1 MTKKVNLTDINY
13 IQYGNDKGK
22 DIVLLHGWGQNI
34 EMMKPLGD
42 LLADNYHIT
51 IIDLPGF
58 GKSKEP
64 ATILDVGDY
73 TEIVHDLLESLKVV
87 KPTLIGHSF
96 GGRISIRYGASY
108 DVEKLVL
115 CGAPCVKTKK
125 ELTLKEKMLKS
136 VKKLPGMEKLADIAK
151 NYIGST
157 DYKNASPMMRDI
169 LVKVVG
175 EDLSEYAKKIKV
187 PVILIWGEYDEAV
200 PLEEG
205 RMLEKL
211 LSDGVM
217 IVLPGTH
224 YVYLENLYQVG
235 AIINKFMEE

>member
-58 GKSKEP
+58 CKSKEP

-211 LSDGVM
+211 LSDGAM

-224 YVYLENLYQVG
+224 YAYLENLYQVG

>member
-1 MTKKVNLTDINY
+1 MQKKINLDDINY
-13 IQYGNDKGK
+13 IQYGNSKGK

-64 ATILDVGDY
+64 DIILDVGDY
-73 TEIVHDLLESLKVV
+73 TEIVHDLLEKLEIK

-96 GGRISIRYGASY
+96 GGRISIRYGATY
-108 DVEKLVL
+108 NVEKLVL

-125 ELTLKEKMLKS
+125 NLTLKEKMLKS
-136 VKKLPGMEKLADIAK
+136 AKKLPGMEKLADIAK
-151 NYIGST
+151 NYIGSP

-169 LVKVVG
+169 LVKVVS
-175 EDLSEYAKKIKV
+175 EDLSDYAKQIKV
-187 PVILIWGEYDEAV
+187 PVILIWGEHDEAV

-211 LSDGVM
+211 LSDGAM

-224 YVYLENLYQVG
+224 YAYLENLYQVG
-235 AIINKFMEE
+235 AIINRFMEG

>member
-1 MTKKVNLTDINY
+1 MQKKINLDDINY
-13 IQYGNDKGK
+13 IQYGNSKGK

-64 ATILDVGDY
+64 DIILDVGDY
-73 TEIVHDLLESLKVV
+73 TEIVHDLLEKLEIK

-96 GGRISIRYGASY
+96 GGRISIRYGATY
-108 DVEKLVL
+108 NVEKLVL

-125 ELTLKEKMLKS
+125 NLTLKEKMLKS
-136 VKKLPGMEKLADIAK
+136 AKKLPGMEKLADIAK
-151 NYIGST
+151 NYIGSP

-169 LVKVVG
+169 LVKVVS
-175 EDLSEYAKKIKV
+175 EDLSDYAKQIKV
-187 PVILIWGEYDEAV
+187 PVILIWGEHDEAV

-211 LSDGVM
+211 LSDGAM

-224 YVYLENLYQVG
+224 YAYLENLYQVV
-235 AIINKFMEE
+235 AIINRFME

>member
-187 PVILIWGEYDEAV
+187 PVILIWGEYDETV

-211 LSDGVM
+211 LSDGAM

-224 YVYLENLYQVG
+224 YAYLENLYQVG

>member
-1 MTKKVNLTDINY
+1 MQKKINLDDINY
-13 IQYGNDKGK
+13 IQYGNSKGK

-42 LLADNYHIT
+42 LLADNYNIT

-64 ATILDVGDY
+64 DIILDVGDY
-73 TEIVHDLLESLKVV
+73 TEIVHDLLEKLEIK

-96 GGRISIRYGASY
+96 GGRISIRYGATY
-108 DVEKLVL
+108 NVEKLVL

-125 ELTLKEKMLKS
+125 NLTLKEKMLKS
-136 VKKLPGMEKLADIAK
+136 AKKLPGMEKLADIAK
-151 NYIGST
+151 NYIGSP

-169 LVKVVG
+169 LVKVVS
-175 EDLSEYAKKIKV
+175 EDLSDYAKQIKV
-187 PVILIWGEYDEAV
+187 PVILIWGEHDEAV

-211 LSDGVM
+211 LSDGAM

-224 YVYLENLYQVG
+224 YAYLENLYQVG
-235 AIINKFMEE
+235 AIINRFMEG

>member
-125 ELTLKEKMLKS
+125 GLTFKEKMLKS

-211 LSDGVM
+211 LSDGAM

-224 YVYLENLYQVG
+224 YAYLENLYQVG

>member
-73 TEIVHDLLESLKVV
+73 TEIVHDLLKSLKVV

-125 ELTLKEKMLKS
+125 KLTLKEKMLKGA
-136 VKKLPGMEKLADIAK
+136 KKLPGMEKLADIAK

-157 DYKNASPMMRDI
+157 DYKNASPMMRNI

-211 LSDGVM
+211 LSDGAM

-224 YVYLENLYQVG
+224 YAYLENLYQVG

>member
-64 ATILDVGDY
+64 DTILDVGDY

-211 LSDGVM
+211 LSGAM

-224 YVYLENLYQVG
+224 YAYLENLYQVG

>member
-73 TEIVHDLLESLKVV
+73 TEIVHDLLKSLKVV

-157 DYKNASPMMRDI
+157 DYKNASQMMSDI

-211 LSDGVM
+211 LSDGAM

-224 YVYLENLYQVG
+224 YAYLENLYQVG

>member
-73 TEIVHDLLESLKVV
+73 TEIVHDLLKSLKVV

-136 VKKLPGMEKLADIAK
+136 VKKLPSMEKLADIAK

-211 LSDGVM
+211 LSDGAM

-224 YVYLENLYQVG
+224 YAYLENLYQVG

>member
-1 MTKKVNLTDINY
+1 MAEKVNLDTINY

-22 DIVLLHGWGQNI
+22 DIILLHGWGQNI
-34 EMMKPLGD
+34 EMMQPLGN

-64 ATILDVGDY
+64 AVALSVMDY
-73 TEIVHDLLESLKVV
+73 TNIVHRLVEKLNIK

-96 GGRISIRYGASY
+96 GGRISICYGATY
-108 DVEKLVL
+108 EVDKLVL
-115 CGAPCVKTKK
+115 CGSPCVRTKK
-125 ELTLKEKMLKS
+125 GLTLKEKLLKTA
-136 VKKLPGMEKLADIAK
+136 KKLPGMEKVADIAK

-157 DYKNASPMMRDI
+157 DYKNASPIMKEI
-169 LVKVVG
+169 LVKTVN
-175 EDLSEYAKKIKV
+175 EDLSDYARKIKV
-187 PVILIWGEYDEAV
+187 PVILIWGEYDEAA

-205 RMLEKL
+205 KL
-211 LSDGVM
+211 LEGLLQDGAM

-224 YVYLENLYQVG
+224 YAYLENLYQVG
-235 AIINKFMEE
+235 SIINKFMEE

>member
-1 MTKKVNLTDINY
+1 MTKKLNIKDINY
-13 IQYGNDKGK
+13 IQYGNSKGK

-42 LLADNYHIT
+42 LLSTNYHIT

-64 ATILDVGDY
+64 STILDVGDY
-73 TEIVHDLLESLKVV
+73 TEIVHDLLESLKIK

-96 GGRISIRYGASY
+96 GGRISIRYGATYEVS
-108 DVEKLVL
+108 KLVL

-125 ELTLKEKMLKS
+125 DLTLKEKMLKS
-136 VKKLPGMEKLADIAK
+136 AKKLPGMEKLADFAK
-151 NYIGST
+151 NYIGSP

-175 EDLSEYAKKIKV
+175 EDLSDYARKIKV

-205 RMLEKL
+205 RMLEQL
-211 LSDGVM
+211 LPDGAM

-224 YVYLENLYQVG
+224 YAYLENLYQVG

>member
-1 MTKKVNLTDINY
+1 MEKTMNIDTINY
-13 IQYGNDKGK
+13 IQYGNSKGK

-73 TEIVHDLLESLKVV
+73 TEIVHDLLKSLKVV

-96 GGRISIRYGASY
+96 GGRISIRYGATY
-108 DVEKLVL
+108 EVEKLVL

-125 ELTLKEKMLKS
+125 NLTLKEKMLKS
-136 VKKLPGMEKLADIAK
+136 AKKLPGMEKLASIAK

-157 DYKNASPMMRDI
+157 DYKNASPMMRNI

-175 EDLSEYAKKIKV
+175 EDLSDYAKKIKV

-205 RMLEKL
+205 RMLEEL
-211 LSDGVM
+211 LPDGAM

-224 YVYLENLYQVG
+224 YAYLENLYQVG

>member
-73 TEIVHDLLESLKVV
+73 TEIVHDLLKSLKVV

-157 DYKNASPMMRDI
+157 DYKNASPTMRDI

-211 LSDGVM
+211 LSDGAM

-224 YVYLENLYQVG
+224 YAYLENLYQVG

>member
-73 TEIVHDLLESLKVV
+73 TEIVHDLLKSLKVV

-125 ELTLKEKMLKS
+125 KLTLKEKMLKGA
-136 VKKLPGMEKLADIAK
+136 KKLPGMEKLADIAK

-211 LSDGVM
+211 LSDGAM

-224 YVYLENLYQVG
+224 YAYLENLYQVG

>member
-64 ATILDVGDY
+64 DTILDVGDY
-73 TEIVHDLLESLKVV
+73 TEIVHDLLKSLKVV

-96 GGRISIRYGASY
+96 GGRISICYGASY

-151 NYIGST
+151 
-157 DYKNASPMMRDI
+157 
-169 LVKVVG
+169 
-175 EDLSEYAKKIKV
+175 
-187 PVILIWGEYDEAV
+187 
-200 PLEEG
+200 
-205 RMLEKL
+205 
-211 LSDGVM
+211 
-217 IVLPGTH
+217 
-224 YVYLENLYQVG
+224 
-235 AIINKFMEE
+235 II

>member
-224 YVYLENLYQVG
+224 YAYLENLYQVG

>member
-73 TEIVHDLLESLKVV
+73 TEIVHDLLKSLKVV

-125 ELTLKEKMLKS
+125 KLTLKEKMLKGA
-136 VKKLPGMEKLADIAK
+136 KKLPGMEKLAYIAK

-211 LSDGVM
+211 LSDGAM

-224 YVYLENLYQVG
+224 YAYLENLYQVG

>member
-73 TEIVHDLLESLKVV
+73 TEIVHDLLKSLNVV

-211 LSDGVM
+211 LSDGAM

-224 YVYLENLYQVG
+224 YAYLENLYQVG

>member
-73 TEIVHDLLESLKVV
+73 TEIVHDLLKSLKVV

-125 ELTLKEKMLKS
+125 NLTLKEKMLKS

-157 DYKNASPMMRDI
+157 DYKNASPMMRNI

-211 LSDGVM
+211 LSDGAM

-224 YVYLENLYQVG
+224 YAYLENLYQVG

>member
-64 ATILDVGDY
+64 ATILEVGDY
-73 TEIVHDLLESLKVV
+73 TEIVHDLLKSLKVV

-96 GGRISIRYGASY
+96 GGRISICYGASY

-211 LSDGVM
+211 LSDGAM

-224 YVYLENLYQVG
+224 YAYLENLYQVG

>member
-1 MTKKVNLTDINY
+1 MTKKVNLADINY

-73 TEIVHDLLESLKVV
+73 TEIVHDLLEKLEIK

-96 GGRISIRYGASY
+96 GGRISIRYGATY
-108 DVEKLVL
+108 EVEKLVL

-125 ELTLKEKMLKS
+125 DLTLKEKMLKS
-136 VKKLPGMEKLADIAK
+136 AKKLPGMEKLADIAK
-151 NYIGST
+151 NYIGSP

-175 EDLSEYAKKIKV
+175 EDLSDYAKKINV

-211 LSDGVM
+211 LKDGAM

-224 YVYLENLYQVG
+224 YAYLENLYQVG

>member
-58 GKSKEP
+58 GKSEEP

-73 TEIVHDLLESLKVV
+73 TEIVHDLLKSLKVV

-96 GGRISIRYGASY
+96 GGRISICYGASY

-211 LSDGVM
+211 LSDGAM

-224 YVYLENLYQVG
+224 YAYLENLYQVG

>member
-13 IQYGNDKGK
+13 IQYGNDKEK

-211 LSDGVM
+211 LSDGAM

-224 YVYLENLYQVG
+224 YAYLENLYQVG

>member
-58 GKSKEP
+58 GKSTEP
-64 ATILDVGDY
+64 ATSLDVGDY

-125 ELTLKEKMLKS
+125 KLTLKEKMLKS

-211 LSDGVM
+211 LSDGAM

-224 YVYLENLYQVG
+224 YAYLENLYQVG

>member
-211 LSDGVM
+211 LSDGAM
-217 IVLPGTH
+217 IVLPGSH

>member
-73 TEIVHDLLESLKVV
+73 TEIVHDLLKSLKVV
-87 KPTLIGHSF
+87 KPTLMGHSF

-211 LSDGVM
+211 LSDGAM

-224 YVYLENLYQVG
+224 YAYLENLYQVG

>member
-115 CGAPCVKTKK
+115 CGAPCVKMKK

-211 LSDGVM
+211 LSDGAM

-224 YVYLENLYQVG
+224 YAYLENLYQVG

>member
-1 MTKKVNLTDINY
+1 
-13 IQYGNDKGK
+13 
-22 DIVLLHGWGQNI
+22 
-34 EMMKPLGD
+34 
-42 LLADNYHIT
+42 
-51 IIDLPGF
+51 
-58 GKSKEP
+58 
-64 ATILDVGDY
+64 
-73 TEIVHDLLESLKVV
+73 
-87 KPTLIGHSF
+87 
-96 GGRISIRYGASY
+96 
-108 DVEKLVL
+108 
-115 CGAPCVKTKK
+115 
-125 ELTLKEKMLKS
+125 MLKS
-136 VKKLPGMEKLADIAK
+136 VKKLPGMDKVADIAK

-211 LSDGVM
+211 LSDGAM

-224 YVYLENLYQVG
+224 YAYLENLYQVG
-235 AIINKFMEE
+235 SIINKFMEE

>member
-1 MTKKVNLTDINY
+1 MIDKVNLEDINY
-13 IQYGNDKGK
+13 IQYGNSKGK

-42 LLADNYHIT
+42 LLSDNYHIT

-64 ATILDVGDY
+64 EVVLDVGDY
-73 TEIVHDLLESLKVV
+73 TKIVHSLLEKLKVK

-96 GGRISIRYGASY
+96 GGRISICYGASY
-108 DVEKLVL
+108 EVDKLVL
-115 CGAPCVKTKK
+115 CGAPCVKIKK
-125 ELTLKEKMLKS
+125 ELTLKERMLKTA
-136 VKKLPGMEKLADIAK
+136 KKLPGMEKLSEIAK

-157 DYKNASPMMRDI
+157 DYKNASPIMRDI
-169 LVKVVG
+169 LVKTVN
-175 EDLSEYAKKIKV
+175 EDLSNYAKKIKV

-200 PLEEG
+200 PLEEAK
-205 RMLEKL
+205 MLEKL
-211 LSDGVM
+211 LLDGAL

-224 YVYLENLYQVG
+224 YAYLENLYQVG